1 MLSVI
6 NALVGLTRT
15 ATTFAVG
22 ISSRNSSSR
31 FGASSV
37 FILVTPVMLPPG
49 RVKSRDKSSRYRVGT
64 RLEYDGNC
72 CSRRLCRDCIMTQN
86 AMEQGSRGEL
96 GRPPDV
102 RFGSKADM
110 CSASGHVR

>member
-15 ATTFAVG
+15 ANDLRRRYQLAQQLQPLWRQLCVYIGHTCDVA
-22 ISSRNSSSR
+22 
-31 FGASSV
+31 AQ
-37 FILVTPVMLPPG
+37 
-49 RVKSRDKSSRYRVGT
+49 SSRYRVGT

-72 CSRRLCRDCIMTQN
+72 CSRRLCRDCIMSQN

-96 GRPPDV
+96 GRPLDV